1 MKAHSQKYHR
11 VNFLNYLKR
20 RTTGG
25 IQVSTTIFDENSYNM
40 KQYKM
45 YGVSD
50 LTLVNLVSLHS
61 FKFLIIIASSSLG
74 VYYIRLIAIIFK
86 K

>member
-1 MKAHSQKYHR
+1 MK
-11 VNFLNYLKR
+11 
-20 RTTGG
+20 
-25 IQVSTTIFDENSYNM
+25 E
-40 KQYKM
+40 YKM

-61 FKFLIIIASSSLG
+61 FKFLIIIVSSSLG

-86 K
+86 KMINSSSVKRLKESTEQ

>member
-1 MKAHSQKYHR
+1 MK
-11 VNFLNYLKR
+11 
-20 RTTGG
+20 
-25 IQVSTTIFDENSYNM
+25 E
-40 KQYKM
+40 YKM

-61 FKFLIIIASSSLG
+61 FKFLIIIVSSSLG

-86 K
+86 KMINSSSVKRLKESTEQWVDVNKHTSSSLINL